1 MTDLVLYYAVPSRG
15 MIVHW
20 MLEEIG
26 EPYETRLLSLEDNEH
41 KTEEFLAINPMG
53 RVPVLVHGE
62 VIVTETAAI
71 CTNLAEQFPAAGLN
85 VALDS
90 PDRGAYLRWLFF
102 APATAQ
108 ASVIWE
114 SLGEVTTERDYK
126 PVADL
131 EDVARTLAAAA
142 RDKEFIVDGHFSA
155 ADVMI
160 GSTIMWGTQ
169 LMPVLPRL
177 PELTEYWGRLEQR
190 AAWQRS
196 FGEDQALMA
205 TANGEA

>member
-169 LMPVLPRL
+169 LMPVLPQL